1 MKHLAVVGVFLIISL
16 AFAPAAFANDIFASN
31 ARVLCSGYCLDLGAE
46 QMPPGTSANLSW
58 QFTLKTAS
66 GSTLT
71 VTGSKDFTVPA
82 NGIYTIT
89 VCNPWTGS
97 SLTENYTVTGFV
109 GLTTELPGGGTEFHQ
124 TPIIFTNGSGSTEL
138 DCGTTTNGKTFSIK
152 NSMEGDL
159 AHIMPGDWIS
169 GGYSFKFVDSK
180 HAATNYTVTSSIT
193 LPVYCPDGGGPG
205 GNILIPLGTQTI
217 PIAAGDTNWKRTGD
231 QNSILSWEGSVQ
243 APNLCGGNRMRNQI
257 GATFTST
264 VSQDPQVGL
273 VDWRFHYRDPAAKG
287 KPNTNCTDADDPNRN
302 RADVCGAS
310 WSQTFRDP

>member
-1 MKHLAVVGVFLIISL
+1 MKHFTLAGMFLIVSL
-16 AFAPAAFANDIFASN
+16 AFAPAVFAHDLTVANVRLNCAFYCIDLKAENLTPGEADHIDWTITLTANS
-31 ARVLCSGYCLDLGAE
+31 
-46 QMPPGTSANLSW
+46 
-58 QFTLKTAS
+58 
-66 GSTLT
+66 STLT
-71 VTGSKDFTVPA
+71 VTGHVDFIVDASGT
-82 NGIYTIT
+82 YSTT
-89 VCNPWTGS
+89 VCPPNW
-97 SLTENYTVTGFV
+97 SLSDNYTAAGTAT
-109 GLTTELPGGGTEFHQ
+109 LTTPTDSSTLTIQFSPSSEL
-124 TPIIFTNGSGSTEL
+124 N
-138 DCGTTTNGKTFSIK
+138 CGTPPTGKTFSMK

-180 HAATNYTVTSSIT
+180 HGATNYTVTSSIT

-205 GNILIPLGTQTI
+205 GNIVIPLGTQVI
-217 PIAAGDTNWKRTGD
+217 PIPAGDTNWKRTGD

-243 APNLCGGNRMRNQI
+243 APNLCSGNRMRNQI
-257 GATFTST
+257 GATFTNT

-273 VDWRFHYRDPAAKG
+273 VDWRFHYRDPASKG